1 MGSDN
6 SAGREMQKQTD
17 GSQAGDS
24 CTAAAISA
32 LLVLTGAMLL
42 AMFTRS
48 EPHPPL
54 EVEPFALGPFLAASL
69 ATGAAAYG
77 LVVRGVRFA
86 MAIAL
91 LFALTA
97 LASYGPQKYVDPAFP
112 KIWPAVIVAQVAI
125 AVILWRAVRQAI
137 RWMRPAGGSRA

>member
-1 MGSDN
+1 
-6 SAGREMQKQTD
+6 MQKQT
-17 GSQAGDS
+17 GRGQAGDS
-24 CTAAAISA
+24 YTAAAIFA

-54 EVEPFALGPFLAASL
+54 EVEPFSLGPFLAASL
-69 ATGAAAYG
+69 AIGTAAYG
-77 LVVRGVRFA
+77 LVVRGTRFA

-91 LFALTA
+91 LFMLTA

-112 KIWPAVIVAQVAI
+112 KIWPAVIVAQVAM
-125 AVILWRAVRQAI
+125 AVILWQAICQAVRWV
-137 RWMRPAGGSRA
+137 RSAGGRGL

>member
-1 MGSDN
+1 MH
-6 SAGREMQKQTD
+6 EQTN
-17 GSQAGDS
+17 GNRAGDGY
-24 CTAAAISA
+24 TAAAVAA

-42 AMFTRS
+42 AMFTRT

-69 ATGAAAYG
+69 AIGAAAYG
-77 LVVRGVRFA
+77 LAVRGMRFA

-97 LASYGPQKYVDPAFP
+97 LVSYGPQKYVDPAFP
-112 KIWPAVIVAQVAI
+112 KIWPAVIVAQAAI
-125 AVILWRAVRQAI
+125 AVILGRAVYRAVRH
-137 RWMRPAGGSRA
+137 MGPAGGSGA

>member
-1 MGSDN
+1 MH
-6 SAGREMQKQTD
+6 EQTNRNR
-17 GSQAGDS
+17 AGDGY
-24 CTAAAISA
+24 TAAAVAA
-32 LLVLTGAMLL
+32 LLALTGAMLL
-42 AMFTRS
+42 AMFTRT

-69 ATGAAAYG
+69 AIGAAAYG
-77 LVVRGVRFA
+77 LAVRGMRFT

-97 LASYGPQKYVDPAFP
+97 LVSYGPQKYVDPAFP

-125 AVILWRAVRQAI
+125 AVILGRAVYLAI
-137 RWMRPAGGSRA
+137 RQMGSARGSGA

>member
-1 MGSDN
+1 MH
-6 SAGREMQKQTD
+6 EQTN
-17 GSQAGDS
+17 GNRAGDGY
-24 CTAAAISA
+24 TAAAVAA

-42 AMFTRS
+42 AMFTRT

-69 ATGAAAYG
+69 AIGAAAYG
-77 LVVRGVRFA
+77 LAVRGMRFA

-97 LASYGPQKYVDPAFP
+97 LVSYGPQKYVDPVFP
-112 KIWPAVIVAQVAI
+112 KIWPAVIVAQAAI
-125 AVILWRAVRQAI
+125 AVILGRAVYRAVRH
-137 RWMRPAGGSRA
+137 MGPAGGSGA